1 MGARAAEA
9 GAGAERLRAGEG
21 PAGLKREEGR
31 GGQGVRG
38 PQPLC
43 RVRPRRR
50 VARGAVPCRG
60 PRRPGP
66 PESLD
71 RDRLLP
77 RGPGTVPGAPAA
89 AESPAAGRG
98 AEQGGTRTRG
108 LDAAIPV
115 GPAEDRAAGGP
126 RRKGIRRWPP
136 AVTPAGG
143 RAGARRGR
151 RCCGGR
157 SLVPPGRGAS
167 AGPPRRSPGPEP
179 LVSLEAPRVCAHR
192 GLELRPRALPL
203 GRRLASLAQLCRPEC
218 PGPSS
223 SARPAAPPRPPPS
236 PPLEVFLELE
246 RRMCLLSAP
255 DSPRFVGL
263 FPLVSHVR
271 ACSKLVS
278 SPCPAS
284 DLSDFRGACR
294 GGQRQGL
301 CVPPPASRL
310 RSKPVFFMNAQ
321 GQDLVLKTT
330 LVTAVGK

>member
-1 MGARAAEA
+1 M
-9 GAGAERLRAGEG
+9 
-21 PAGLKREEGR
+21 
-31 GGQGVRG
+31 
-38 PQPLC
+38 
-43 RVRPRRR
+43 
-50 VARGAVPCRG
+50 
-60 PRRPGP
+60 
-66 PESLD
+66 
-71 RDRLLP
+71 
-77 RGPGTVPGAPAA
+77 
-89 AESPAAGRG
+89 AAGRDPCWRTGGG
-98 AEQGGTRTRG
+98 AARASLLRG
-108 LDAAIPV
+108 PEPGAAR
-115 GPAEDRAAGGP
+115 E
-126 RRKGIRRWPP
+126 
-136 AVTPAGG
+136 
-143 RAGARRGR
+143 
-151 RCCGGR
+151 R
-157 SLVPPGRGAS
+157 SLRGAS
-167 AGPPRRSPGPEP
+167 PALARARALGF
-179 LVSLEAPRVCAHR
+179 LEAPRVCAHR

-203 GRRLASLAQLCRPEC
+203 GRRPASLAQLCRPEC